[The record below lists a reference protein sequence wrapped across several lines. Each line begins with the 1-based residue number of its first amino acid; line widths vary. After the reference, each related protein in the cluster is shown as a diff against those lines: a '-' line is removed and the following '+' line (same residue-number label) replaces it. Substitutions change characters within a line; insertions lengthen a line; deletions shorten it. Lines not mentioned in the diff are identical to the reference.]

1 MISGCSLV
9 MICWLLVVLQNRD
22 SLTYLLTQLKFS
34 CSARLPRTA
43 PAPST
48 TGRSCAAPPA
58 PLATRRGQRSSCATG
73 AGSAGCWHGHNHGR
87 LHSYVILTK
96 ILTIIYINSFVQPSL
111 NSIPWACLT
120 APPPLSNHTAFP
132 ISFWL
137 AELRSASPWK
147 TNVTNWLTHS
157 WFCKMT
163 RVDRI
168 ASNKPEL
175 DMVLP
180 CIPSQFGLGIVWLCL
195 VWFGWVWFG
204 VVEFGLVWMS
214 LVWCGWVQFG
224 MDEFSLV

>member
-1 MISGCSLV
+1 M
-9 MICWLLVVLQNRD
+9 
-22 SLTYLLTQLKFS
+22 LTQLKFS

-120 APPPLSNHTAFP
+120 APPPLSNHTAFFKTYSL
-132 ISFWL
+132 ISNIHFVV
-137 AELRSASPWK
+137 P
-147 TNVTNWLTHS
+147 NIFFQVILTGCLLQFQDVQVHS
-157 WFCKMT
+157 EKSFRKFGKSSFLPSHAT
-163 RVDRI
+163 DKST
-168 ASNKPEL
+168 SNFFSF
-175 DMVLP
+175 V
-180 CIPSQFGLGIVWLCL
+180 CFSSTCL
-195 VWFGWVWFG
+195 
-204 VVEFGLVWMS
+204 L
-214 LVWCGWVQFG
+214 LI
-224 MDEFSLV
+224 L